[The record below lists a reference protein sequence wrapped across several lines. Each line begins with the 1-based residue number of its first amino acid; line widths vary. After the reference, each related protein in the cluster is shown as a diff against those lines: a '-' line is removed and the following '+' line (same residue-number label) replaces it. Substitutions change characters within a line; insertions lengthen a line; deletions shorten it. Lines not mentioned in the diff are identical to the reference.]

1 MPIKLLKLKKFV
13 NNNGTL
19 IPIYLNKLKKFEIK
33 RFFILHGKKNSI
45 RGDHAHKRCTQI
57 FIPLSGILKLE
68 VLKKNKKIFIL
79 GKMNQDMLI
88 VPPLH
93 WCKINFL
100 EKKSSILV
108 LCDIKFSEK
117 EYIRNYRKFL
127 KYF

>member
-57 FIPLSGILKLE
+57 FIPLSGKIKLE

>member
-13 NNNGTL
+13 SNNGTL

-57 FIPLSGILKLE
+57 FIPLSGKIKLE